1 MLCPPL
7 RILPFPPCLAL
18 LSCLLP
24 LLLQSWV
31 EHKTSRMLS
40 KCPLLSCSDPSTQ
53 ARVFLSQDALEQQQL
68 WEGETDDNGI
78 LHLHVS
84 VFSCGSL
91 ISYRRFLNKSS
102 EDDMTSERPPPSEGT
117 SSDPVTLRRRMLAAA
132 AERRLQR
139 QQTT

>member
-1 MLCPPL
+1 M
-7 RILPFPPCLAL
+7 
-18 LSCLLP
+18 
-24 LLLQSWV
+24 V
-31 EHKTSRMLS
+31 
-40 KCPLLSCSDPSTQ
+40 LSCSDPSAQ
-53 ARVFLSQDALEQQQL
+53 AGVFLSQDALERQL
-68 WEGETDDNGI
+68 WEGETDDSGI
-78 LHLHVS
+78 LHLHFS

-102 EDDMTSERPPPSEGT
+102 EDDMTSERLPPSEGT